1 MDEMS
6 NSSSLIKT
14 HWWLPVMILQVGCL
28 GLTSVITSPQ
38 VSMVNG
44 TSETR
49 VWIGVPSWTF
59 HIMKELFYPMHARNL
74 SSGENTSLF
83 THSWMPFSTAS
94 GFLASYDQM
103 MTGASGVF
111 WKIVPFYPVAKSF
124 PEFETA
130 MVEISISCPLKNS
143 CLCLSWRFSMT
154 SRPPIL

>member
-1 MDEMS
+1 
-6 NSSSLIKT
+6 
-14 HWWLPVMILQVGCL
+14 
-28 GLTSVITSPQ
+28 
-38 VSMVNG
+38 MVNG
-44 TSETR
+44 TSDTR

-74 SSGENTSLF
+74 SSGENTSRF
-83 THSWMPFSTAS
+83 THSWMPFNTAS

-130 MVEISISCPLKNS
+130 MVEISIS
-143 CLCLSWRFSMT
+143 
-154 SRPPIL
+154 